1 MAVKII
7 DRQDRG
13 AGVAAA
19 PLFSGRFFM
28 FDGGNGMLSR
38 RREPRS
44 KMTTAAVV
52 RF

>member
-28 FDGGNGMLSR
+28 PRGNGMGCY
-38 RREPRS
+38 
-44 KMTTAAVV
+44 AAAGH
-52 RF
+52 RGPK